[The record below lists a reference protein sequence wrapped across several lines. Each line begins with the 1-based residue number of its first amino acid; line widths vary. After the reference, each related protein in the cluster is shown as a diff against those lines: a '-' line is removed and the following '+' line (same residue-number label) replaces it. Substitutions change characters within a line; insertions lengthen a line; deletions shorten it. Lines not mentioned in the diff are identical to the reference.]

1 MAVIPI
7 GYATIASM
15 ECHVFLRGIGHA
27 SVHPSRLLG
36 DPTKTGA
43 GHTDM
48 QRSIDRILTTH
59 SGSIPRPPEL
69 HELLIERG
77 DGELVDEDAVAANVR
92 QSVHAVVRHQHAAG
106 IDVVDDGE
114 HSKIGFA
121 YYLKDRL
128 AGFELDRTYT
138 RPRFPAEAADFP
150 EYYTVHEGPDRPG
163 ARPWVCCVGPVTWK
177 NFALVEQDIANLKDA
192 AASARVASVF
202 MTSPSPT
209 TASGFQ
215 PNRYYHSDEE
225 YTIAVADALKR
236 EYRAIVDAG
245 IVLQVDMPFASARAS
260 EKYVGK
266 PMSDVYDDV
275 RKTLEHNIEVVNY
288 ALEGIPSESVRLHVC
303 FGSDPGTHHR
313 DPELGRIADILLRAN
328 VGGYTLVG
336 ASGRHEF
343 EWRVFQDVALPEDK
357 IVIAGVIDH
366 TSNIIE
372 HPQTVADRIVR
383 WANVIGRERVLAG
396 VDCGFSVTSGGERY
410 RVGEHVMWAK
420 FRSLAEGAAMASREL
435 WK

>member
-1 MAVIPI
+1 M
-7 GYATIASM
+7 
-15 ECHVFLRGIGHA
+15 
-27 SVHPSRLLG
+27 
-36 DPTKTGA
+36 K
-43 GHTDM
+43 
-48 QRSIDRILTTH
+48 RSTDRILTSH

-69 HELLIERG
+69 HDLLIKRG
-77 DGELVDEDAVAANVR
+77 DDEPVDEGLVAATVR
-92 QSVHAVVRHQHAAG
+92 RSVQDVVRRQHDAG
-106 IDVVDDGE
+106 LDVVDDGE

-128 AGFELDRTYT
+128 DGFELDRAYS

-150 EYYTVHEGPDRPG
+150 DYYGAHEGPERPG
-163 ARPWVCCVGPVTWK
+163 ARPWVCCVGPVSWK

-192 AASARVASVF
+192 AAAVGATDAF

-215 PNRYYHSDEE
+215 PNQYYRSDEE
-225 YTIAVADALKR
+225 YTIAVADALNR

-245 IVLQVDMPFASARAS
+245 LVLQVDMPFAAARAS
-260 EKYVGK
+260 AKYVGQS
-266 PMSDVYDDV
+266 MADVYDDV
-275 RKTLEHNIEVVNY
+275 RQTLARNIEILNH
-288 ALEGIPSESVRLHVC
+288 ALQGVPSDSVRMHVC

-313 DPELGRIADILLRAN
+313 DPELGRIVDILLRAN

-343 EWRVFQDVALPEDK
+343 EWRVFQDVAFPEDR
-357 IVIAGVIDH
+357 IVVAGVVDH
-366 TSNIIE
+366 TANIIE
-372 HPQTVADRIVR
+372 HPKTVADRIVR

-396 VDCGFSVTSGGERY
+396 VDCGFAVTSGFERH
-410 RVGEHVMWAK
+410 RVGEQIMWAK
-420 FRSLAEGAAMASREL
+420 FRSLAEGAAIASREL